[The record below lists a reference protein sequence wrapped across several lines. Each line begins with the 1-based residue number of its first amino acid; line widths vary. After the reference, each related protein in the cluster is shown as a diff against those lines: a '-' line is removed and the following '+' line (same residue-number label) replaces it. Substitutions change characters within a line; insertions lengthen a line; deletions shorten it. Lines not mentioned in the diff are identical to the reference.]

1 MFLIFINDLQCYVK
15 SRVGLFVNDTV
26 IYLTIKSESDFRQLQ
41 DDLHSLENVNQT
53 GVWDLIQALTLLVT
67 RRRTPF
73 KF

>member
-15 SRVGLFVNDTV
+15 SRVGLFANDTV

-53 GVWDLIQALTLLVT
+53 GVWNLIQALTLLVT
-67 RRRTPF
+67 RRRTPL

>member
-15 SRVGLFVNDTV
+15 SRVGLFANDTV

-53 GVWDLIQALTLLVT
+53 GVWNLIQALTLLVT

>member
-15 SRVGLFVNDTV
+15 SRVGLFANDTV

-53 GVWDLIQALTLLVT
+53 GVWNLIQALTLLVT
-67 RRRTPF
+67 RRPTPF

>member
-15 SRVGLFVNDTV
+15 SRVGLFANDTV

-41 DDLHSLENVNQT
+41 VDLHSLENVNQT
-53 GVWDLIQALTLLVT
+53 GVWNLIQALTLLVT

>member
-1 MFLIFINDLQCYVK
+1 MFLIFINDLQCYVR
-15 SRVGLFVNDTV
+15 SRVGLFANDTV

-41 DDLHSLENVNQT
+41 VDLHSLENVNQT
-53 GVWDLIQALTLLVT
+53 DVWNLIQALTLLVT

>member
-15 SRVGLFVNDTV
+15 SRVGLFADDTV

-53 GVWDLIQALTLLVT
+53 GVWNLIQALTLLVT